1 MSVYRF
7 TNICICLYCICKRK
21 KKFKDTPLFFSEG
34 FAREIHEQ
42 WSNQVRLCL
51 WAALCMRGLVVVQV
65 RPARV
70 DLCDACACG
79 RGGMSLEWAKKTSL
93 QGSGARRAGQRRL
106 FDGARGE
113 DKSGC
118 ICVSRVHGRGGLDW
132 WLGGW
137 WVWWSSSSRVARR
150 DDPPVCLGLGRPG
163 SGRAPRIRR
172 RDAVRCA
179 PASQPS

>member
-51 WAALCMRGLVVVQV
+51 WVALCMRGLVVVQV

-79 RGGMSLEWAKKTSL
+79 RGGMSFGVGKENES
-93 QGSGARRAGQRRL
+93 AGQRRAAG
-106 FDGARGE
+106 GATTTF
-113 DKSGC
+113 
-118 ICVSRVHGRGGLDW
+118 
-132 WLGGW
+132 
-137 WVWWSSSSRVARR
+137 
-150 DDPPVCLGLGRPG
+150 
-163 SGRAPRIRR
+163 
-172 RDAVRCA
+172 
-179 PASQPS
+179 